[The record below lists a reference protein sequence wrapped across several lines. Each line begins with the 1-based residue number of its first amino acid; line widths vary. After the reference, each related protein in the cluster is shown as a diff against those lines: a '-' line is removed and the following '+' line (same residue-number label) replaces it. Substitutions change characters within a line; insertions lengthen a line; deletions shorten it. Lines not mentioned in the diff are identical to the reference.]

1 MRKMTLNCL
10 ALGAL
15 LAAVAPAH
23 ADDQQISELPR
34 SFISIQREAPRAQV
48 STQSYGTAYGA
59 FAQSA
64 GFAQKTCSHVG
75 GPKAGSWG
83 CR

>member
-23 ADDQQISELPR
+23 ADDQQISQLSR
-34 SFISIQREAPRAQV
+34 SFISIQREARAQV

-75 GPKAGSWG
+75 GPKTGSWG